1 VTFVLLFI
9 VAAGWA
15 IYFVFWFRGRSEHRS
30 VNSISSFSKHLSIL
44 ERTSPRRSA
53 GPTRIAGPAPQPN
66 TLSLAR
72 PAFAPVSYRSPAV
85 MTRRQARERRKNVL
99 LGLASAA
106 LVTLALSVLVG
117 GAFWYLQ
124 LLCDV
129 LLFSYVFLL
138 VQIQR
143 TATERQHKVRYLQP
157 AMDLGE
163 RHAAP
168 LLLRQSAN

>member
-1 VTFVLLFI
+1 MVLFI
-9 VAAGWA
+9 LAAVWA
-15 IYFVFWFRGRSEHRS
+15 IYAVFWFRGRSEHRS

-53 GPTRIAGPAPQPN
+53 PPTRIAGPAPQAN
-66 TLSLAR
+66 AVSLAR
-72 PAFAPVSYRSPAV
+72 PAFAPTPYRSSST

-99 LGLASAA
+99 LGLISAT

-117 GAFWYLQ
+117 GVFWYLQ

-129 LLFSYVFLL
+129 LLVSYVFLL

-143 TATERQHKVRYLQP
+143 VATERQHKVRYLQP
-157 AMDLGE
+157 AIDLGE

-168 LLLRQSAN
+168 LLLRHSAN

>member
-1 VTFVLLFI
+1 VTFVVLFI
-9 VAAGWA
+9 LAAVWA
-15 IYFVFWFRGRSEHRS
+15 IYAVFWFRGRSEHRS

-53 GPTRIAGPAPQPN
+53 PPTRIAGPAPQSGSVS
-66 TLSLAR
+66 LSR
-72 PAFAPVSYRSPAV
+72 PAFAPVPYRSSAV

-99 LGLASAA
+99 LGLASAT
-106 LVTLALSVLVG
+106 LVTLALSVLIG

-124 LLCDV
+124 LLVDA
-129 LLFSYVFLL
+129 LLVSYVFLL

-143 TATERQHKVRYLQP
+143 MAVERQHKVRYLTP
-157 AMDLGE
+157 AYDLSD
-163 RHAAP
+163 RQAAP